1 MEQVS
6 HQEQRVGAGS
16 ALFNLLLFFVT
27 IVCIHAYGSAPL
39 SQVPMEAGDLG
50 SPGVTKA

>member
-27 IVCIHAYGSAPL
+27 IVYIRAYAPL
-39 SQVPMEAGDLG
+39 SQVPMEAGDIG